1 MNDSHFVCHAVRDAV
16 NVGLSVFVS
25 VSTSVR
31 NSLPASILGRLV
43 RYVVKNLEKPS
54 SSVDH
59 GCKKLPTFLFENLSA
74 VSIVRHKFAGNFIPP
89 NVLGEW
95 PGTEKADAIVPAP
108 EGGVGD
114 EDGRVRYEILF
125 WNRDGV
131 ELFAY
136 PDM

>member
-1 MNDSHFVCHAVRDAV
+1 MELAD
-16 NVGLSVFVS
+16 LY
-25 VSTSVR
+25 
-31 NSLPASILGRLV
+31 

-95 PGTEKADAIVPAP
+95 PGTENADAIVPAP